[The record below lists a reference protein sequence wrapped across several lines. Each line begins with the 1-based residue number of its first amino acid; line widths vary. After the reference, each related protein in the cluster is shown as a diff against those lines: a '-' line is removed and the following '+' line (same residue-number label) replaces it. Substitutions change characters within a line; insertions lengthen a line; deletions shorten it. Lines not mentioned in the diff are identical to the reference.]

1 MIKSELVQKINEEN
15 PHLYQRDVE
24 RLVETI
30 FNEITSALSNGRRAE
45 LRGFGAFSIKHRKP
59 RIGRNPR
66 TGISVEVN
74 EKFVPFFKP
83 GKLLRERLNNAFD
96 WVFIFSISVTFIL
109 WSLIMKKPYFLQ
121 LFPISVAILIFL

>member
-1 MIKSELVQKINEEN
+1 MPIKKVSDDTYKKEVLDNPKTTVIKFQADFCGPCHQLTPIVQKISEEN

-45 LRGFGAFSIKHRKP
+45 LRGFGAFSVKHRKP
-59 RIGRNPR
+59 RTGRNPR

-83 GKLLRERLNNAFD
+83 GKLLRERLN
-96 WVFIFSISVTFIL
+96 
-109 WSLIMKKPYFLQ
+109 K
-121 LFPISVAILIFL
+121 